1 MNKKL
6 LAVLALVAVIGTGA
20 FAQLAIGASRAIY
33 SDTFDAQTTVDRFQS
48 GQGIFW
54 GPFIELGLHK
64 LALGFSANFS
74 VYNEDWGPTSYK
86 MMDMDYALYVQGHP
100 LGYKYWIDPFVEAGG
115 GYMAKDYAN
124 SNEDPDPDNP
134 ILKTGYFQLGGGL
147 GFNLGALG
155 IFAKVDYVFP
165 SNTASTADV
174 KYYDASG
181 VQQIYTY
188 DLAQY
193 PIRRMKFLIGAKIL
207 L

>member
-20 FAQLAIGASRAIY
+20 FAQLAIGASGAIY
-33 SDTFDAQTTVDRFQS
+33 SDSFNSAQSIADRFQS

-74 VYNEDWGPTSYK
+74 SYTEDFGVGYNDIK
-86 MMDMDYALYVQGHP
+86 MLDMDYALYVQGHP

-115 GYMAKDYAN
+115 GYMAKNYAN
-124 SNEDPDPDNP
+124 ASDNP
-134 ILKTGYFQLGGGL
+134 DESNTPLLKTAYFELGGGL

-155 IFAKVDYVFP
+155 IFAKFDYLFP
-165 SNTASTADV
+165 SGTSSQATL
-174 KYYDASG
+174 KSG
-181 VQQIYTY
+181 ATF
-188 DLAQY
+188 DLEAY
-193 PIRRMKFLIGAKIL
+193 PINKMKFLLGAKIIL
-207 L
+207 

>member
-20 FAQLAIGASRAIY
+20 FAQLAIGASGAIY

-115 GYMAKDYAN
+115 GYMMEYTLVADDGPGPDGSDAVLIASLLGLDARIVDRAAELYEQGRKKLSDIN
-124 SNEDPDPDNP
+124 SGE
-134 ILKTGYFQLGGGL
+134 K
-147 GFNLGALG
+147 
-155 IFAKVDYVFP
+155 
-165 SNTASTADV
+165 
-174 KYYDASG
+174 
-181 VQQIYTY
+181 
-188 DLAQY
+188 
-193 PIRRMKFLIGAKIL
+193 
-207 L
+207 